1 MKIITYGAHD
11 DELPYMTQWQAR
23 TGHDLEIHTQPAT
36 VANLAWAAG
45 CDGINLLQ
53 TTPIT
58 REMFETIAKLGIRF
72 VTIRNVGTDNID
84 LAAARA
90 LGIRLANVPAYSPNA
105 IAEFAVTATLT
116 LLRRLG
122 ESQAALDAGD
132 YRKATTFIGR
142 ELAQQTVGVVG
153 AGRIGREAIRLF
165 AAFGARVLA
174 YDPHPV
180 QDSSLACAYVDLPEL
195 LAQSTVVD
203 LHVPGIAANDHM
215 IDAAALALMQPGAL
229 LINTARGNLVDTAA
243 LIEALKSGHLGGA
256 GIDTYEN
263 ESANLLALHEHGKFE
278 DPQWDTLRA
287 MPNVLLTPHIAYHTE
302 TAVQN
307 MVDFSLNY
315 LVEFLTTGATA
326 TEVHPREL

>member
-11 DELPYMTQWQAR
+11 DELTYMAQWQAR
-23 TGHDLEIHTQPAT
+23 TGHTLDIHKAPAT

-45 CDGINLLQ
+45 YDGINLLQ
-53 TTPIT
+53 TTPVT
-58 REMFETIAKLGIRF
+58 RAMFERIAALGIRY

-84 LAAARA
+84 LVAARE
-90 LGIRLANVPAYSPNA
+90 LGVHLANVPAYSPNA

-122 ESQAALDAGD
+122 ESQAALNAGD
-132 YRKATTFIGR
+132 YLQATKFIGR
-142 ELAQQTVGVVG
+142 ELAQQTVGVIG

-165 AAFGARVLA
+165 AAFGAKVLA

-180 QDSSLACAYVDLPEL
+180 QDASLACRYVDLPAL

-203 LHVPGIAANDHM
+203 LHVPGIAANDHL
-215 IDAAALALMQPGAL
+215 IDAAALAAMPQGAL
-229 LINTARGNLVDTAA
+229 LINTARGNLVDTQALIAA
-243 LIEALKSGHLGGA
+243 LEAGHIGGA

-263 ESANLLALHEHGKFE
+263 ESANLLALHDQGRFE
-278 DPQWDTLRA
+278 DAQWERLRA
-287 MPNVLLTPHIAYHTE
+287 LPNVLLTPHIAYHTE

-315 LVEFLTTGATA
+315 LVEFLTTGTTA
-326 TEVHPREL
+326 TEVLPR